1 MSRTREIHGNVRIMP
16 GGSHFGKLWF
26 VPDQMIRDRA
36 ICRQ

>member
-26 VPDQMIRDRA
+26 VPDDT
-36 ICRQ
+36 